1 MYSAPKALFYL
12 PFNINF
18 ALLRTQQLLTPQ
30 ILVMNFLLKSNIF
43 SKYDLLL

>member
-12 PFNINF
+12 PFNTNF

-30 ILVMNFLLKSNIF
+30 ILVINFLLKSNIF
-43 SKYDLLL
+43 SKYNLLL

>member
-12 PFNINF
+12 PFNTNF

-30 ILVMNFLLKSNIF
+30 NFSDKFLLKSNIF